1 MVKTLS
7 FQCRGH
13 GFDIPGWG
21 TRILHDS
28 WDSQR
33 KKRTREHIK
42 THLYSQKPG
51 AEYKRRLI
59 GY

>member
-7 FQCRGH
+7 FQCWGAMGLIFLVGELGSYMTH
-13 GFDIPGWG
+13 GIAKEKEVKD
-21 TRILHDS
+21 
-28 WDSQR
+28 
-33 KKRTREHIK
+33 IK